1 MKLELAIYFPRLFYF
16 DHLSFLL
23 SPFLKKKKQLS
34 NNLGSKEFNCVKKKV
49 LKIKLKIIKRI
60 TTSIHNDLLENA

>member
-34 NNLGSKEFNCVKKKV
+34 NNLGSKEFNCVKKKSF
-49 LKIKLKIIKRI
+49 KDQIKNYKKNYY
-60 TTSIHNDLLENA
+60 SNPQ